1 MSMLRDKDIEA
12 LKDELDN
19 YKALYNK
26 ALTDNS
32 NLRKQIDD
40 LKKGNDGRLREL
52 KAENGVLERTID
64 IYVRKLAQARAKA
77 K

>member
-1 MSMLRDKDIEA
+1 MIRDKEIDA
-12 LKDELDN
+12 LQQELDN
-19 YKALYNK
+19 YKALHSK
-26 ALTDNS
+26 ALEMNVK
-32 NLRKQIDD
+32 LRKQIED
-40 LKKGNDGRLREL
+40 LKNGNDVRLKEL